1 MPKPWITLVADDLND
16 YLVGAQV
23 TALRTAALS
32 PGQGDPVTEAI
43 EDITAEVRN
52 HVASCSSY
60 ILSNDPA
67 TIPPELKRHALAL
80 VIEAA
85 QPRLKLKL
93 SEDQVRAA
101 TRAWTILGKVAKC
114 DYTVSTPTDPE
125 SQPADQSATPK
136 PSIAQNQTH
145 RTRQDGI

>member
-1 MPKPWITLVADDLND
+1 MWITLQPSDLDD

-32 PGQGDPVTEAI
+32 SGQDDPVAQAI
-43 EDITAEVRN
+43 ADITAEVRN

-60 ILSNDPA
+60 RLSADPT
-67 TIPPELKRHALAL
+67 TIPPELKRHAIAL

-85 QPRLKLKL
+85 QPRIKIKL

-101 TRAWTILGKVAKC
+101 TRAWTILGKVASC
-114 DYTVSTPTDPE
+114 AFTVSEPADPQPSPTD
-125 SQPADQSATPK
+125 QTATPK

-145 RTRQDGI
+145 RTRQNGI